1 MYCVCSG
8 RTSLFEN
15 CYSNLVENCYLKARG
30 DMHLTEQQ
38 MTEAQLTEAQQRLR
52 AGQRL
57 REMKDNPWSEFNAHH
72 CVMDGF
78 EGNLVITV

>member
-1 MYCVCSG
+1 
-8 RTSLFEN
+8 
-15 CYSNLVENCYLKARG
+15 
-30 DMHLTEQQ
+30 MHLTEQQ

-52 AGQRL
+52 AEQRL

-78 EGNLVITV
+78 DINYFIDFGINLCFKETN

>member
-1 MYCVCSG
+1 
-8 RTSLFEN
+8 
-15 CYSNLVENCYLKARG
+15 
-30 DMHLTEQQ
+30 MHLTEQQ

-52 AGQRL
+52 AEQRL

-78 EGNLVITV
+78 EIENNL

>member
-1 MYCVCSG
+1 
-8 RTSLFEN
+8 
-15 CYSNLVENCYLKARG
+15 
-30 DMHLTEQQ
+30 MHLTEQQ

-52 AGQRL
+52 AEQRL

-78 EGNLVITV
+78 EIENNLYHSLLLFIIIVSIYFLKVKALEDIS